1 MEPPPTVASLY
12 LPECGCHRGR
22 CTRPWP
28 PPSPAASICLREA
41 PLWVFSRVA
50 ALHAVVMHA
59 EPPNDGFCVFSGGLQ
74 FAVQDNFCRPRHW
87 PSSLTMFYTQQLLA
101 RKGPLG
107 LWWLLG
113 NGRPLSGV
121 QCRCSTAELQHIAG
135 MRQSMP
141 ISHARTRS
149 GDECNRQHVRC
160 MPCAAECRRIRLMSK
175 AIPEAVEEL
184 INPQYVERLTAK
196 RPLPRTCIELRPI
209 TRAIATGCRS
219 RYACSRSSR
228 AGSCAI

>member
-1 MEPPPTVASLY
+1 MPP
-12 LPECGCHRGR
+12 
-22 CTRPWP
+22 RP
-28 PPSPAASICLREA
+28 LHEA
-41 PLWVFSRVA
+41 VA
-50 ALHAVVMHA
+50 AAVARRQHLPSRSSVVGLFACRRSSRRRHACRSS
-59 EPPNDGFCVFSGGLQ
+59 PNDGFCVFSGVLH

-149 GDECNRQHVRC
+149 GDECNRQHARC

>member
-1 MEPPPTVASLY
+1 MDATEAVARGRGRRRRPPPASAFEKLRCGSFRVSPLFTPSSCMQNPQMTVSVFFR
-12 LPECGCHRGR
+12 EVFN
-22 CTRPWP
+22 
-28 PPSPAASICLREA
+28 LR
-41 PLWVFSRVA
+41 SKTT
-50 ALHAVVMHA
+50 
-59 EPPNDGFCVFSGGLQ
+59 
-74 FAVQDNFCRPRHW
+74 FCRPRHW

-149 GDECNRQHVRC
+149 GDECNRQHARC

>member
-1 MEPPPTVASLY
+1 MWN
-12 LPECGCHRGR
+12 CGCHRGR

-59 EPPNDGFCVFSGGLQ
+59 EPPNDGFCVFSGVLH

-87 PSSLTMFYTQQLLA
+87 PSSLTMFYTQQLRA

-141 ISHARTRS
+141 ASHTHAQPTCPMLTMHALRRRVPQDQVDVQGDSGGGRRADQPTVRRTTH
-149 GDECNRQHVRC
+149 CQA
-160 MPCAAECRRIRLMSK
+160 PFAAHLH
-175 AIPEAVEEL
+175 
-184 INPQYVERLTAK
+184 
-196 RPLPRTCIELRPI
+196 
-209 TRAIATGCRS
+209 
-219 RYACSRSSR
+219 
-228 AGSCAI
+228 

>member
-1 MEPPPTVASLY
+1 MDATEAVARGRGRRRRPPPASAFEKLRCGSFRVSPLFTPSSCMQNPQMTVS
-12 LPECGCHRGR
+12 
-22 CTRPWP
+22 
-28 PPSPAASICLREA
+28 
-41 PLWVFSRVA
+41 VFF
-50 ALHAVVMHA
+50 LH
-59 EPPNDGFCVFSGGLQ
+59 

-149 GDECNRQHVRC
+149 GDECNRQHARC

>member
-1 MEPPPTVASLY
+1 
-12 LPECGCHRGR
+12 
-22 CTRPWP
+22 
-28 PPSPAASICLREA
+28 
-41 PLWVFSRVA
+41 
-50 ALHAVVMHA
+50 
-59 EPPNDGFCVFSGGLQ
+59 
-74 FAVQDNFCRPRHW
+74 
-87 PSSLTMFYTQQLLA
+87 MFYTQQLLA

-184 INPQYVERLTAK
+184 INPQYVERPTAK
-196 RPLPRTCIELRPI
+196 RPLPRTCILSLRPI
-209 TRAIATGCRS
+209 TRAIAQGAALAPLARD
-219 RYACSRSSR
+219 RQER
-228 AGSCAI
+228 ARASLEQPGEDAAQGY